1 MGIRNIST
9 FTIVAMLSMACGQ
22 ASRSAGVESP
32 APNTSGMPAPPVA
45 HAMPAS
51 VVSETRLSIGTDE
64 FVPRYANV
72 LSNTLKVPAGHTV
85 VLPADATYDAIE
97 VAGTLRVDPSLD
109 TTLRVTHLQ
118 VLTSGRID
126 WTVPCGRHLEVIL
139 NDVAIDTTVD
149 PFQWGNG
156 ILNFGKFR
164 MVGCELARSFT
175 TAATDLRAGAT
186 SITLDALPAGWRVG
200 DELIIPDTRQQEPY
214 QYRVKKN
221 VPYRESRVTI
231 AAIDGN
237 TITLSKAL
245 DYEHK
250 SIRDFDDHVVLKPR
264 VANITRNIV
273 IRSENANG
281 TPGHVVNVGHQATW
295 DIRYAAFRDLGRTK
309 SLPLDPTSVDRSHIG
324 TNQTGRYAVHFH
336 HAQGYQS
343 KFIGNAVIGHPAAAK
358 WGVVIHQTSDA
369 LVEQNVVIDFSGSG
383 IVTEDG
389 PEVRNVIRQNFVA
402 YIYGGSEPTA
412 WVINSPE
419 HNNSRTCFG
428 CEGAG
433 YWFKG
438 MEGTIFEGNEAWN
451 TRFGE
456 VFMDAPVADR
466 YPGTPGGPL
475 DTTLPR
481 RSHWFASHADNVTAA
496 NLSAGLDLW
505 RTNGKT
511 GLINR
516 HISAHNWQY
525 QVYFGPVPITDS
537 GSYLKD
543 SMIICRGN
551 GAEGLFFPRP
561 YSSMLKVENTSI
573 LGCTIGLSQGGGRD
587 LVTIDGGTWQNEVD
601 FNFPT
606 NQIPYGTLWIRGV
619 TSKPYPSE
627 LKRAT
632 APLPAEANGMHVI
645 TYGDKN
651 PWLPGTPSSDLTG
664 CSQGIV
670 NWQGTGQNYCLR
682 QTASPVAARQN

>member
-9 FTIVAMLSMACGQ
+9 FTTVAMLSVACGHTVPMAQ
-22 ASRSAGVESP
+22 VDSHGP
-32 APNTSGMPAPPVA
+32 DA
-45 HAMPAS
+45 HAMPAAA
-51 VVSETRLSIGTDE
+51 VSDTRLPIGSDE

-72 LSNTLKVPAGHTV
+72 LSNVLKVPAGRIET
-85 VLPADATYDAIE
+85 LPADATYDAIE
-97 VAGTLRVDPSLD
+97 VAGTLRVDPAMD

-118 VLTSGRID
+118 VLAGGRID
-126 WTVPCGRHLEVIL
+126 WSVPCGRHLEVIL

-164 MVGCELARSFT
+164 MIGCERSRSFT
-175 TAATDLRAGAT
+175 TAATDIPSGAT
-186 SITLDALPAGWRVG
+186 SIALDAVPAGWSVG

-214 QYRVKKN
+214 EYRVRKN
-221 VPYRESRVTI
+221 VAYRESKVTI
-231 AAIDGN
+231 AAIEGN

-250 SIRDFDDHVVLKPR
+250 VIRDFDGNVVLKPR

-273 IRSENANG
+273 VRSENANG
-281 TPGHVVNVGHQATW
+281 TPGHFANIGHLATW

-309 SLPLDPTSVDRSHIG
+309 SIPLDQTSVDRSHIG
-324 TNQTGRYAVHFH
+324 TNQPGRYAVHFH

-343 KFIGNAVIGHPAAAK
+343 KLIGNAVIGHPAGAK

-369 LVEQNVVIDFSGSG
+369 VVQQNVVIDFPGSG

-402 YIYGGSEPTA
+402 YVYGGPEGVA

-419 HNNSRTCFG
+419 HNNSRSCFG

-466 YPGTPGGPL
+466 YPGNPGGPL
-475 DTTLPR
+475 DSVLPR
-481 RSHWFASHADNVTAA
+481 RAHWFASHADNVTAA

-505 RTNGKT
+505 RTTKT

-516 HISAHNWQY
+516 HISANNWQF
-525 QVYFGPVPITDS
+525 QVFFGSVPITDS

-543 SMIICRGN
+543 STIMCRGN
-551 GAEGLFFPRP
+551 GTEGLFFPRP
-561 YSSMLKVENTSI
+561 YSTTLKLENTSV
-573 LGCTIGLSQGGGRD
+573 LGCSVGLSQGGGRD
-587 LVTIDGGTWQNEVD
+587 LVSIDGGTWQNEID
-601 FNFPT
+601 FNLPT
-606 NQIPYGTLWIRGV
+606 NTIPYGTFWIRGV
-619 TSKPYPSE
+619 TNKPYPTE

-632 APLPAEANGMHVI
+632 APLPPEANGMHVL

-670 NWQGTGQNYCLR
+670 NWQGTGKNYCLR
-682 QTASPVAARQN
+682 TNAEVVSR